1 MGKQNRSFVVVG
13 LGSFGSVVASELARF
28 GNRVLGVDKNQ
39 RRVAALAEQLSNAVI
54 LDATDEGA
62 LREAIED
69 AGLPYTMNPGEGAFY
84 GPKLEFVLRDAIGRD
99 WQCGTWQV
107 DFVLPERLNANYIAE
122 DGSKQRPVMLHRA
135 ILGSFERFIGILIEN
150 YAGKLPL
157 WLAPVQVAVATITT
171 DANDYAEEVV
181 EALRAQG
188 IRAVSD
194 LRNEKINYKVREH
207 SHQKIPLV
215 AVVGRREADERTIA
229 LRTLGGKDQEMMSLD
244 DALEAI
250 AAQARA
256 PYA

>member
-1 MGKQNRSFVVVG
+1 VKFSDRPEKRAGTD
-13 LGSFGSVVASELARF
+13 ETW
-28 GNRVLGVDKNQ
+28 DK
-39 RRVAALAEQLSNAVI
+39 A
-54 LDATDEGA
+54 EGA

-107 DFVLPERLNANYIAE
+107 DFVLPERLDANYIAE

-157 WLAPVQVAVATITT
+157 WLAPTQVTVATITT

-181 EALRAQG
+181 EELKKRG

-194 LRNEKINYKVREH
+194 LRNEKINYKIREH
-207 SHQKIPLV
+207 SHQKVPLV

-244 DALEAI
+244 AALDQISEAT
-250 AAQARA
+250 RA

>member
-1 MGKQNRSFVVVG
+1 M
-13 LGSFGSVVASELARF
+13 
-28 GNRVLGVDKNQ
+28 
-39 RRVAALAEQLSNAVI
+39 
-54 LDATDEGA
+54 
-62 LREAIED
+62 
-69 AGLPYTMNPGEGAFY
+69 
-84 GPKLEFVLRDAIGRD
+84 
-99 WQCGTWQV
+99 
-107 DFVLPERLNANYIAE
+107 
-122 DGSKQRPVMLHRA
+122 
-135 ILGSFERFIGILIEN
+135 
-150 YAGKLPL
+150 
-157 WLAPVQVAVATITT
+157 AVATITT

-181 EALRAQG
+181 EALRARG

-229 LRTLGGKDQEMMSLD
+229 LRTLGGKDQEMMSLN